1 MRTQNLFM
9 RARAINYDRSHTIS
23 YALKWVSL
31 LNDEL
36 HWLLA
41 SDGHETHL
49 LLLQLP
55 RHTYYIHRKWIFSIF
70 FFSTFFNCIAEPV
83 SFHWF
88 FFSFKA
94 STMQNM
100 IIVNETCLLFGVCKY
115 FCFCVWF
122 RKIKIVQNLCGNYLK
137 LLTEFYGH
145 LMYFWAKKGV

>member
-49 LLLQLP
+49 LWLQLP
-55 RHTYYIHRKWIFSIF
+55 RHTYNVMDFFHIF
-70 FFSTFFNCIAEPV
+70 FDFLQLHRRTCFIPLI
-83 SFHWF
+83 
-88 FFSFKA
+88 FFSSHFQCA

-122 RKIKIVQNLCGNYLK
+122 RKIKIVQNLCGNYFK